1 MEIMTERRI
10 RHLPVVEA
18 GGAMVGMISIG
29 DLVRAVME
37 EQEQL
42 IAQLEKF
49 ISG

>member
-1 MEIMTERRI
+1 
-10 RHLPVVEA
+10 
-18 GGAMVGMISIG
+18 MISIG

-37 EQEQL
+37 EQEEL

>member
-1 MEIMTERRI
+1 
-10 RHLPVVEA
+10 
-18 GGAMVGMISIG
+18 MVGMISIG

-37 EQEQL
+37 EQEEL

>member
-1 MEIMTERRI
+1 
-10 RHLPVVEA
+10 VEA
-18 GGAMVGMISIG
+18 GGAMIGMISIG

-37 EQEQL
+37 EQEEL